1 MKSISYII
9 PHYENIKG
17 IKRLLNS
24 IELHNNDEVIIIDD
38 CSDDKI
44 YQEVLRLKSTNIRVF
59 STIKNG
65 GAGKARNIG
74 LELAKNTWVLFA
86 DSDDYFIDN
95 YYKEL
100 VCFLEKDKL
109 EVVYFAP
116 TSIIES
122 PNSSVRGNRHEY
134 YEYLV
139 RNYDGKSIDKLNE
152 LQFKMVV
159 PWSKLIK
166 REFLSS
172 NNIRFDE
179 VMVSNDIMF
188 SARVAVH
195 SRCVQKSDYPIYCC
209 SENNNSMTADTSFKK
224 TKLRL
229 LEFIKY
235 YKYIDGNLP
244 TEEFKKINL
253 TGFSFIFLAIRSKY
267 ELWQLKEVYFMIR
280 KNNIPIINRKY
291 IRNIIVRL
299 LIRKE

>member
-24 IELHNNDEVIIIDD
+24 IELHNNDEVIIVDD

-100 VCFLEKDKL
+100 VCFLEKNKL

-116 TSIIES
+116 TSIIEN

-134 YEYLV
+134 YEYLI
-139 RNYDGKSIDKLNE
+139 RNYDGKSIDKLND

-195 SRCVQKSDYPIYCC
+195 SRYIQKSDYPIYCC
-209 SENNNSMTADTSFKK
+209 SENNNSMTSDISFKK

-235 YKYIDGNLP
+235 YKYIEDNLS
-244 TEEFKKINL
+244 TEEFKKVNL

-267 ELWQLKEVYFMIR
+267 KLWQLKELYLMIR

-291 IRNIIVRL
+291 IRNTIVRL